1 MRFLRHCSL
10 LPILL
15 LLVPAVLAAQTK
27 RLLSLDSALQLA
39 DVQSLDVRS
48 AQLALERTSRQ
59 MGVLDEEW
67 LPSLS
72 ADADYQFNIQRPVLF
87 IAPGNPFNTGENMQA
102 FPIGSRHAT
111 ALSINGR
118 LPLYNPRVG
127 LQRRLASAQI
137 ALSQAQLEGARALV
151 RQQTERA
158 FYRALYSRAARDTRD
173 SQIGR
178 AQENLAFTLSRFRQG
193 RSLALD
199 TLTATASLAR
209 SRADAERARYDYL
222 GSLFQLAQLLDINDY
237 RNLEVTGELTVP
249 AAPGPTGGDLSTGR
263 VNGAEAR
270 VAEAE
275 RGAAA
280 VAADVEGRDF
290 YPTID
295 AVGRWQALGQSAD
308 MLPTDWSAAMV
319 SFVGVTASLPI
330 SNLWR
335 GDARVEEARARVAEA
350 ELRILKLRRE
360 DSIEVET
367 LLLSMQ
373 GARAQISAEEA
384 TVTEAR
390 RAVQITL
397 VLYREGRATW
407 LDVETAQ
414 SRLLEAELAVKRAT
428 LEFLMNYADLKALAG
443 PDDGE

>member
-1 MRFLRHCSL
+1 MRSPRYRPAIVL
-10 LPILL
+10 LILL
-15 LLVPAVLAAQTK
+15 APCLLSAQRVRT
-27 RLLSLDSALQLA
+27 LSLDSALRLA
-39 DVQSLDVRS
+39 DEQSLDVRS
-48 AQLALERTSRQ
+48 AQLALDRTSRQ
-59 MGVLDEEW
+59 LAVIDEEW
-67 LPSLS
+67 LPSVT
-72 ADADYQFNIQRPVLF
+72 AQADYQFNIQRPVLF
-87 IAPGNPFNTGENMQA
+87 IAPGNPFNTGENTQA

-111 ALSINGR
+111 ALTVDGR

-127 LQRRLASAQI
+127 LQRRLADAQI
-137 ALSQAQLEGARALV
+137 NLAQAQLEGARALV
-151 RQQTERA
+151 RQQAERS
-158 FYRALYSRAARDTRD
+158 FYRALYARAARDTRD
-173 SQIGR
+173 SQISR
-178 AQENLAFTLSRFRQG
+178 AQENLDFTLSRFRQG

-209 SRADAERARYDYL
+209 ARADAERARYDYL
-222 GSLFQLAQLLDINDY
+222 GALFKLAQILDITDY
-237 RNLEVTGELTVP
+237 RNLDVTGELALP
-249 AAPGPTGGDLSTGR
+249 EAPGPTGGDPSIPEGR

-275 RGAAA
+275 RSAAL

-295 AVGRWQALGQSAD
+295 AIARWQALGQSAETA
-308 MLPTDWSAAMV
+308 PTNWSAAMT

-335 GDARVEEARARVAEA
+335 GDAKIAEAQARVAEA
-350 ELRILKLRRE
+350 ELHILRLRRE

-373 GARAQISAEEA
+373 GARAQIVAEEA
-384 TVTEAR
+384 TVIEAK
-390 RAVQITL
+390 RAVQITS

-414 SRLLEAELAVKRAT
+414 SRLLDAELAVKRAT
-428 LEFLMNYADLKALAG
+428 LEFLMSYADLKALAG
-443 PDDGE
+443 E